1 MLRALTPADFT
12 IAGEREDALTMRRPK
27 PLIPLNTAPERV
39 SSNRRTSFPTTP
51 ADLTL
56 TNIANVRKGA
66 KITNISADAS
76 FLVVFVLITSNQLD
90 GFVRC
95 MFASRHDPFYK
106 AYAIELNCE
115 DLDVYWVFLDR
126 LVARS

>member
-1 MLRALTPADFT
+1 MTLRELVPADFT
-12 IAGEREDALTMRRPK
+12 VAGESGNALAVRRPK

-39 SSNRRTSFPTTP
+39 SSNRRTSFSITP

-90 GFVRC
+90 GLC
-95 MFASRHDPFYK
+95 DASLPRDNDPFT
-106 AYAIELNCE
+106 
-115 DLDVYWVFLDR
+115 R
-126 LVARS
+126 LMPLS